1 MDKLGLGAFTQV
13 MNLEAANEELREE
26 ILNDSNVPQE
36 IKDVIIQ
43 SKQEFEEEQKRY
55 KKYLEENKH
64 RKIKGYNPDSFE
76 PIYED
81 E

>member
-1 MDKLGLGAFTQV
+1 MDNLDKLIEQGAE
-13 MNLEAANEELREE
+13 LARKHEELREE